1 MTAGRICTKS
11 IDTAAPEES
20 VLSAARRMS
29 DRNVGTLVVADTRNR
44 PLGILTDRDLVTRIL
59 ARGVDPLGTTV
70 RQVMT
75 LDVEAVTED
84 SSVEDA
90 LRLMRRG
97 SYRRIPVVD
106 AESRLVGILS
116 LDDILKTL
124 AAELGDIGRVLHDQS
139 PAALGEI
146 P

>member
-139 PAALGEI
+139 PAAMGEI